1 MSGSRPTS
9 PRRGRDIIAA
19 LVAAGVRDFVL
30 APGSRS
36 APLALPLAAGERAGD
51 LGLHVRIDERS
62 AGYTALGIA
71 KATGRPVAVIT
82 TSGTAAVNL
91 HPAIVEASYA
101 GVPLLAITADRP
113 PKLRGVG
120 ANQTIDQVD
129 VFSAHVRW
137 SADLIA
143 ADDDA
148 GTAEINA
155 EMDAEMNTVRA
166 AVAAAVQHEHP
177 GPIHLNIAFDEPL
190 VDPDEVRWQPPAG
203 VAGAPIR
210 DVPSAS
216 PEQRRFPARGLIV
229 VGDTGGFPDAAAAP
243 TRIAELATALG
254 WPVMSEPSGNATAGT
269 HSLAHGAL
277 VLADDEFTHAHP
289 PEMVITIGRVGL
301 HRSIARAVAGTAHHV
316 VIDPRPVGF
325 ISDPQR
331 TAIEVLPVIPT
342 LIACDVDPQ
351 WLPTWRRKDA
361 EIAGRVTSHVA
372 MIAPTEFTGV
382 QVAIEVA
389 QSLLPDDL
397 FVVGASWPVRHVS
410 MFAGALQAR
419 CLSNR
424 GTSGID
430 GVISTAWGAATT
442 HPGHTVALLGDLT
455 ALYDRNG
462 LIAGPA
468 EPRPKLTYVV
478 IDNDG
483 GGIFSQLEQGAPAFE
498 ADFER
503 VFGTPHG
510 VDLAPALAAP
520 GVVVTSVDDLAA
532 LRRAMTAARAGMGDG
547 VHVIIARCA
556 NRATEMGLVRRLSSQ
571 I

>member
-148 GTAEINA
+148 GTAEINV
-155 EMDAEMNTVRA
+155 EIDAEMKTVRA

-203 VAGAPIR
+203 VAGAPIHG
-210 DVPSAS
+210 VPSAS
-216 PEQRRFPARGLIV
+216 PEERRFPARGLVV
-229 VGDTGGFPDAAAAP
+229 VGDTGGFPEAAAAP
-243 TRIAELATALG
+243 TRIAELAAALG
-254 WPVMSEPSGNATAGT
+254 WPVISEPSGNATAGT

-361 EIAGRVTSHVA
+361 EIAGRVTSRVA
-372 MIAPTEFTGV
+372 EIAPTQFTGV
-382 QVAIEVA
+382 QVAMEVA

-410 MFAGALQAR
+410 MFAGPLQAR

-483 GGIFSQLEQGAPAFE
+483 GGIFSQLEQGAPAFA

-520 GVVVTSVDDLAA
+520 GVSVTSVDDLAG
-532 LRRAMTAARAGMGDG
+532 LRRAMAAARAGMGDG

-556 NRATEMGLVRRLSSQ
+556 NRATEMSLVRRLSSQ
-571 I
+571 T

>member
-1 MSGSRPTS
+1 MTDNRRTS
-9 PRRGRDIIAA
+9 PRRGREIIAA
-19 LVAAGVRDFVL
+19 LVAAGVHDFVL

-36 APLALPLAAGERAGD
+36 APLALPLAAGEHQGA
-51 LGLHVRIDERS
+51 LTLHIRIDERS

-91 HPAIVEASYA
+91 HPAVVEASYA

-129 VFSAHVRW
+129 LFSSHVRW
-137 SADLIA
+137 SADLTE
-143 ADDDA
+143 DD
-148 GTAEINA
+148 GTQ
-155 EMDAEMNTVRA
+155 DLVSVRT
-166 AVAAAVQHEHP
+166 AVAAAVQQQHP
-177 GPIHLNIAFDEPL
+177 GPVHLNIAFTEPL
-190 VDPDEVRWQPPAG
+190 VDPDEPSWQQSAG
-203 VAGAPIR
+203 EQDSPIEQAH
-210 DVPSAS
+210 AS
-216 PEQRRFPARGLIV
+216 ELTTRKFPARGLIL
-229 VGDTGGFPDAAAAP
+229 VGDTGGFPADAAAAS
-243 TRIAELATALG
+243 RITEFAEALG
-254 WPVMSEPSGNATAGT
+254 WPVICEPSGNASALA

-277 VLADDEFTHAHP
+277 VLADDEFMDAHF

-301 HRSIARAVAGTAHHV
+301 HRSVARVVSGVAHHL

-325 ISDPQR
+325 VSDPQR
-331 TAIEVLPVIPT
+331 TAEEVLTAIPT
-342 LIACDVDPQ
+342 VVDSAADPQ
-351 WLPTWRRKDA
+351 WLPAWQRRDVLVADA
-361 EIAGRVTSHVA
+361 VTERLAEVA
-372 MIAPTEFTGV
+372 QTKFTGV

-389 QSLLPDDL
+389 RSLSAEDI

-410 MFAGALQAR
+410 MFAGPIRAR

-430 GVISTAWGAATT
+430 GVVSTAWGVATT
-442 HPGHTVALLGDLT
+442 NPGHTVALLGDLT

-462 LIAGPA
+462 LIAGLA
-468 EPRPKLTYVV
+468 EPQPSLTYVV

-483 GGIFSQLEQGAPAFE
+483 GGIFSQLEQGAPAFQE
-498 ADFER
+498 DFER

-510 VDLAPALAAP
+510 VDLPAALAAP
-520 GVVVTSVDDLAA
+520 GVTVTTVTDLPGLRAA
-532 LRRAMTAARAGMGDG
+532 LEAGRAAAG
-547 VHVIIARCA
+547 VAVIIARCA
-556 NRATEMGLVRRLSSQ
+556 SRSDELDLVRRLSSH